1 MEPSKYYPNLLHDK
15 VLSEEKRDDIIAT
28 TTDIHIETNMQKKV
42 DEDLL
47 SKRLSLDDKENIIDV
62 STDDG
67 SNKASYSSNND

>member
-15 VLSEEKRDDIIAT
+15 VLSEEKRDEIIAT
-28 TTDIHIETNMQKKV
+28 TTDIHIKANMQKKM

-67 SNKASYSSNND
+67 SNKASHSSNNE